1 MEGTVTAA
9 QLLGQVLDRIAR
21 WDDPALWIARV
32 DERAVRERAEALD
45 AYARSEPEQTAKLPL
60 FGIPFAVKDN
70 IDVAGMPTTAACP
83 AFAYT
88 PARSAAVVER
98 LVAAGAVLVGKTNL
112 DQFAT
117 GLVGTRSPFGM
128 PRNPFDA
135 RYIPGGS
142 SSGSAVAVAAG
153 LVSFALGTDTAGSG
167 RVPAAFNNL
176 VGLKPTR
183 GLLSTHGVVPA
194 CRSLDCVSVF
204 ALTAADAAAV
214 FEVAAG
220 FDPDDPLSRPR
231 PAEARETFGPCFR
244 FGVPAARDLEFF
256 GDHQAEAL
264 FETAIAT
271 MEKSGGSA
279 AEIRFAPF
287 RDAGA
292 LLYDGP
298 WVAERLAC
306 DRTAAERKIPRQ
318 LLPVTRAIIER
329 GRSYSALDAFRAQ
342 YQLAALRREAERELA
357 TVDCLLLPT
366 TGTIYEIAA
375 VAADPVSLNSNLG
388 LYTNFAN
395 LLDLSAV
402 ALPAG
407 FRSNGLPFGISLA
420 GAGLCR
426 APAARPR
433 NPFQSLG
440 GSAAAI
446 EAAELGAEIAGEGV
460 HRRTAGAGFGVRVVV
475 GVGVDVIGIDRAK
488 GVGDEL
494 DAGDAD
500 VVAGKKLLETV
511 LQRGVDV
518 FDDREF
524 GARLFSGG
532 AESIADGADIGR
544 AQLEAVAGIDLDR
557 VHEPAADE
565 LGASDQRCRGGDVL
579 LQEMQAVDRRL
590 VIRAVEVVAERSRA
604 EEQPHAEPLAA
615 AVRLEDER
623 AVAEMLPRRLDEQ
636 LLAGN
641 EHSPR
646 RANAGVF
653 EGSVLARL
661 ADLEVERAAA
671 VDGAAPVAFEPSQ
684 HRGGQFGCVA
694 MVPGVRRSTHSVVED
709 ALWRRL
715 RQIEDAA
722 IEEPIAPQQPLSI
735 ERARQRLKPGGIFV
749 NYVDVGHRCLIAQPP

>member
-1 MEGTVTAA
+1 MPVSSAISTAAGLEIATLRRAFVEGRVTASK
-9 QLLGQVLDRIAR
+9 LLGQVLDRIAR

-32 DERAVRERAEALD
+32 DEAAVRERAEALD
-45 AYARSEPEQTAKLPL
+45 ADARAEPGLVTRLPL

-83 AFAYT
+83 AFSYT

-117 GLVGTRSPFGM
+117 GLVGTRSPYGT

-214 FEVAAG
+214 LEVAAG

-244 FGVPAARDLEFF
+244 VGVPAARDLEFF
-256 GDHQAEAL
+256 DDHQAEAL
-264 FETAIAT
+264 FGAAIAT
-271 MEKSGGSA
+271 VEKAGGTA
-279 AEIRFAPF
+279 AEIRFVPF
-287 RDAGA
+287 RDAGR

-298 WVAERLAC
+298 WVAERLHA
-306 DRTAAERKIPRQ
+306 TEQLLTENPEA

-407 FRSNGLPFGISLA
+407 FRSNGLPFGISL
-420 GAGLCR
+420 L
-426 APAARPR
+426 APAFAECPLLDLATRFSHAAAARP
-433 NPFQSLG
+433 G
-440 GSAAAI
+440 
-446 EAAELGAEIAGEGV
+446 
-460 HRRTAGAGFGVRVVV
+460 
-475 GVGVDVIGIDRAK
+475 
-488 GVGDEL
+488 
-494 DAGDAD
+494 
-500 VVAGKKLLETV
+500 
-511 LQRGVDV
+511 
-518 FDDREF
+518 
-524 GARLFSGG
+524 
-532 AESIADGADIGR
+532 
-544 AQLEAVAGIDLDR
+544 
-557 VHEPAADE
+557 
-565 LGASDQRCRGGDVL
+565 
-579 LQEMQAVDRRL
+579 
-590 VIRAVEVVAERSRA
+590 
-604 EEQPHAEPLAA
+604 
-615 AVRLEDER
+615 
-623 AVAEMLPRRLDEQ
+623 
-636 LLAGN
+636 
-641 EHSPR
+641 
-646 RANAGVF
+646 
-653 EGSVLARL
+653 
-661 ADLEVERAAA
+661 
-671 VDGAAPVAFEPSQ
+671 
-684 HRGGQFGCVA
+684 
-694 MVPGVRRSTHSVVED
+694 
-709 ALWRRL
+709 
-715 RQIEDAA
+715 
-722 IEEPIAPQQPLSI
+722 
-735 ERARQRLKPGGIFV
+735 
-749 NYVDVGHRCLIAQPP
+749 